1 MFRIIIHWMCFSYL
15 FCSAKQTSCDMT
27 QIRPQ
32 FMPCPILN
40 SGHKRYH
47 QMNRLG
53 DVQGQLQSRWQ
64 KWRNNLCRFSASTA
78 AILLG
83 TDLRLSSDKL
93 MLSLSPK
100 PDAAAASPP
109 ATGEELIIR
118 LPVTQGKTYMYTFMH
133 MHNNLPSLYHTMGMG
148 SSSFGSS
155 STSNTKTSTLLT
167 QLNSTENYGRR
178 CLTPLSPH
186 RNYILS

>member
-1 MFRIIIHWMCFSYL
+1 MFRIIIHRMCFSYL
-15 FCSAKQTSCDMT
+15 FCSAKQTSFDMT

-32 FMPCPILN
+32 FMPCPISN

-109 ATGEELIIR
+109 ATGDKLIIR

-133 MHNNLPSLYHTMGMG
+133 MHNNLHNGNGFFIFWVKFDFKDKDQHTAKGWIYFRG
-148 SSSFGSS
+148 
-155 STSNTKTSTLLT
+155 
-167 QLNSTENYGRR
+167 
-178 CLTPLSPH
+178 PH
-186 RNYILS
+186 WITV

>member
-15 FCSAKQTSCDMT
+15 FCSAKQTSFDMT

-83 TDLRLSSDKL
+83 TDLCLSSDKL

-118 LPVTQGKTYMYTFMH
+118 LPVTQGKTYMYMH
-133 MHNNLPSLYHTMGMG
+133 MHVYACICITIYIMGMG

-155 STSNTKTSTLLT
+155 STSKTKTSTLLI
-167 QLNSTENYGRR
+167 
-178 CLTPLSPH
+178 LTFAQK
-186 RNYILS
+186 IWQI